1 VEYVVVESFWGKL
14 VIFFLYYS
22 VDVLEGNEVSSIN
35 LNQSHPPT
43 RLSDYNF
50 PRLNYIRSQEP
61 EESSQ
66 DNALNFVD
74 RFLSFNNV
82 DLSPGVDNRNTVR
95 EKSPPVPCAKGP
107 QSLVKRITRGTP
119 IGKTGTF
126 EWTNSDQH
134 EGGGGDF
141 FSKRVEAS
149 VDFGGCRKKSV
160 TRYQEMMV
168 STCRDSRSVLHS
180 SKEVRRMVQVNENNP
195 VKELDDQ
202 LEDGDIGR
210 DTSNMF
216 DIGFSTQV
224 AAEAMEALACGPPA
238 GCGNGDA
245 YGGPESTLDQSLGA
259 VTENK
264 AHLGHS
270 SFQESACSDVGD
282 IPTKSTRRKR
292 SVRRFNRGG
301 SGLFQKQSETKE
313 LDLELATTTKVKR
326 GKPSAERQLHCG
338 NSSGANGSSGRRSN
352 KPTMQRNAEDSS
364 GRAKLREFEID
375 MCSSISVGHAS
386 LGKGHSQGKCM
397 NLSPVSDGTGPWMSE
412 VKLISSKDQLD
423 NPGERINDGGII
435 QYRRKRSYIAAD
447 TVEVLSAR
455 EKCSKLD
462 FNSSWEVGDGKL
474 NQHDQSTQ
482 EVTAIN
488 SYLRSNPWRYP
499 RRKRTR
505 HNVRSHSN
513 GPRNLYAPFT
523 TVYAKGSNFPSTKS
537 QKRSEDNGKVKGEAG
552 SSVYICPHW
561 HSSEN
566 DSDRSLLVKN
576 FDGPGSAGAIPNRES
591 AVTNRR
597 LFPALMQSGNLDGK
611 DYTSFADGAEKN
623 HKMEVSSKKTIEPSR
638 SESTITFSSTKGRN
652 AASSNCLY
660 YDYHKKPCYKNLPK
674 SFLLKEL
681 IRLGAP
687 ESIPDHTWKDLRKR
701 RDMAYVRVLFSQHL
715 DDNII
720 KQQKKVDLGSFLI
733 SELFLFA
740 STLHAKQSYKLHL
753 NCFLFSAGRFYHDW
767 AYPSRHVA
775 GMPHIL

>member
-82 DLSPGVDNRNTVR
+82 DLSPGVDIRNTVR

-107 QSLVKRITRGTP
+107 QSLVKRITRGT
-119 IGKTGTF
+119 TGTF

-352 KPTMQRNAEDSS
+352 KPTMQRNAEESS

-435 QYRRKRSYIAAD
+435 QYRRKRSCIAAD

-611 DYTSFADGAEKN
+611 D
-623 HKMEVSSKKTIEPSR
+623 IEPSR

-687 ESIPDHTWKDLRKR
+687 ESIPDLTWKDLRKR